1 MIEVVK
7 SETFHRWFRRLR
19 DRRAAMR
26 IAARIDRLALGNP
39 GDVEPIGNGLSEL
52 RIDCGTGYRVYYQQ
66 QGKVLILILCAGTK
80 QTQQRDIAKAKRL
93 AEGWNK

>member
-7 SETFHRWFRRLR
+7 SETFHQWFGKLR

-26 IAARIDRLALGNP
+26 ITARIDRLAFGNP

-52 RIDCGTGYRVYYQQ
+52 RIDHGPGYRVYYLE
-66 QGKVLILILCAGTK
+66 QGMMLILILCAGTK
-80 QTQQRDIAKAKRL
+80 QTQRKDIAKAKRL
-93 AEGWNK
+93 AEEWNK